1 MKSEM
6 VTDEKTTEALENAK
20 TVMALT
26 YQDTEFPTETLIEF
40 YLVVCPQGL
49 PLLERPT
56 FKKIQGIYEVHPA
69 MACPIKAAKSYSYW
83 ARRWPGTNHLAQ
95 ISGPTPCEQ
104 TCG

>member
-49 PLLERPT
+49 PLLERP
-56 FKKIQGIYEVHPA
+56 FSWPIQGLRSH
-69 MACPIKAAKSYSYW
+69 CPKVVGSSKAAKSYRYW
-83 ARRWPGTNHLAQ
+83 SRRWPGTDHLAQ
-95 ISGPTPCEQ
+95 ISGSTPC
-104 TCG
+104 